1 MQYPEPRHLNRSHVS
16 GLLLVG
22 TLLLSGCGGTELPT
36 ADGGTIAWDSLR
48 GQWVMVN
55 YWAEW
60 CKPCRE
66 EIPELNALDGD
77 SEITVLAVNFDDI
90 QGQALT
96 ELGQAMDIRYAML
109 TRDPGPDLG
118 WQTPVGLP
126 ATFIVDPQGELLEA
140 RFGPQTEEQLKALIG
155 R

>member
-1 MQYPEPRHLNRSHVS
+1 MKYPEPQQPRSS
-16 GLLLVG
+16 LGCGLVLAA
-22 TLLLSGCGGTELPT
+22 TLLAGCGGPQLPT
-36 ADGGTIAWDSLR
+36 AGGDSIDWESLR

-66 EIPELNALDGD
+66 EIPELSALDGNNG
-77 SEITVLAVNFDDI
+77 ITVLAVNFDDV
-90 QGQALT
+90 QGEALI
-96 ELGQAMDIRYAML
+96 ELGQAMDIRYTML
-109 TRDPGPDLG
+109 TRDPGPEFG

-126 ATFIVDPQGELLEA
+126 ATFIVDPQGELFEA
-140 RFGPQTEEQLKALIG
+140 RFGPQTEAQLRALIG